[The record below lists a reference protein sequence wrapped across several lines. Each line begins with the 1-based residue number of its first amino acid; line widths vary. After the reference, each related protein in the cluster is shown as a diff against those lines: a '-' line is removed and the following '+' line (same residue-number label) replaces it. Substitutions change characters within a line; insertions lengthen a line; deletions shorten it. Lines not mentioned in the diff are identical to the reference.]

1 MWFKKHE
8 IEGSE
13 MPIIFKKA
21 DNQLTYDEIVNLQEN
36 PAKYEHV
43 GFMPIYPTAAE
54 QLFEKVYEKG
64 E

>member
-8 IEGSE
+8 VVGSE
-13 MPIIFKKA
+13 MPIIFNKA
-21 DNQLTYDEIVNLQEN
+21 ENQFTYDEIVNLQEN
-36 PAKYEHV
+36 PAKYVHV
-43 GFMPIYPTAAE
+43 GFIPVYPTGE